1 MAVSSGYK
9 IEFVVRGGE
18 VEAFGRELDELT
30 VAIAAF
36 EIVPGGAWRIEA
48 YTVEE
53 PDADALKAALDRAA
67 TGLGIGIPGYH
78 VAPLPPVDWLAENRR
93 AFPPQSLARYF
104 IHGSHFTGRVPPGRV
119 GVLVDAATAFGSG
132 EHETTRGCLL
142 SLDRLARRRSAFRR
156 HPRALDI
163 GCGSGILAIAI
174 AKTWPIKVMAGDLDA
189 ESVRV
194 TRENARLNHVAAR
207 LQATR
212 ANGYRARTIQRGRPY
227 DIVTSNILARP
238 LCALSRDLGR
248 ALSRRGVAILSGL
261 LVEQESQVLAAH
273 RRQGLALVRRAR
285 RSGWSTLLL
294 ARPGLRRSAPKEI

>member
-1 MAVSSGYK
+1 M
-9 IEFVVRGGE
+9 
-18 VEAFGRELDELT
+18 
-30 VAIAAF
+30 
-36 EIVPGGAWRIEA
+36 
-48 YTVEE
+48 
-53 PDADALKAALDRAA
+53 
-67 TGLGIGIPGYH
+67 
-78 VAPLPPVDWLAENRR
+78 
-93 AFPPQSLARYF
+93 
-104 IHGSHFTGRVPPGRV
+104 
-119 GVLVDAATAFGSG
+119 
-132 EHETTRGCLL
+132 